1 MLPCHYEWLLNTKS
15 NDVFLQASVSERN
28 RKAREYLSRG
38 ANHGAAAASTSAAT
52 ASTSAAA
59 ASTSA
64 AAASTSA
71 AAADDDGSANGKDG
85 EWIFL

>member
-28 RKAREYLSRG
+28 RQAREYLSRG
-38 ANHGAAAASTSAAT
+38 ANNGAAT

>member
-1 MLPCHYEWLLNTKS
+1 MLPCHYEWLLDTKNS
-15 NDVFLQASVSERN
+15 DVFMQASVSERN
-28 RKAREYLSRG
+28 RKAREYLSRS
-38 ANHGAAAASTSAAT
+38 ANNKAAAA

-71 AAADDDGSANGKDG
+71 AAADDDGSANGNDG
-85 EWIFL
+85 EWVFL

>member
-28 RKAREYLSRG
+28 RKAREYLLRG
-38 ANHGAAAASTSAAT
+38 ANNGAAAASTP
-52 ASTSAAA
+52 
-59 ASTSA
+59 
-64 AAASTSA
+64 ASTSA

-85 EWIFL
+85 ERIFL

>member
-38 ANHGAAAASTSAAT
+38 ANNGAAAASTSAAA
-52 ASTSAAA
+52 ASTSAAT

>member
-28 RKAREYLSRG
+28 RKAREYLTRS
-38 ANHGAAAASTSAAT
+38 ANNGAATESTPASTPAAP
-52 ASTSAAA
+52 
-59 ASTSA
+59 
-64 AAASTSA
+64 ASTSA
-71 AAADDDGSANGKDG
+71 AAADDDGASTNGKDG

>member
-38 ANHGAAAASTSAAT
+38 ANNG
-52 ASTSAAA
+52 
-59 ASTSA
+59 A

>member
-38 ANHGAAAASTSAAT
+38 TNNGAAAASTP
-52 ASTSAAA
+52 
-59 ASTSA
+59 
-64 AAASTSA
+64 ASTSA

>member
-28 RKAREYLSRG
+28 RQAREYLSRG
-38 ANHGAAAASTSAAT
+38 ANNGAAAASTST
-52 ASTSAAA
+52 AA

-71 AAADDDGSANGKDG
+71 AAADDDGSANGNDG

>member
-28 RKAREYLSRG
+28 RQAREYLSRG
-38 ANHGAAAASTSAAT
+38 ANNGAAAASTST
-52 ASTSAAA
+52 AA

>member
-28 RKAREYLSRG
+28 RQAREYLSRG
-38 ANHGAAAASTSAAT
+38 ANNG
-52 ASTSAAA
+52 AAA

>member
-15 NDVFLQASVSERN
+15 NDIFLQSSVSERN
-28 RKAREYLSRG
+28 RKAREYLLRS
-38 ANHGAAAASTSAAT
+38 ASTSAAA
-52 ASTSAAA
+52 ASASVAA

-71 AAADDDGSANGKDG
+71 AAADDDGSVNGNDG
-85 EWIFL
+85 EWVFL

>member
-15 NDVFLQASVSERN
+15 NDIFLQASVSERN
-28 RKAREYLSRG
+28 RKAREYLSRS
-38 ANHGAAAASTSAAT
+38 ANNKAAAAS
-52 ASTSAAA
+52 ASVAA

-71 AAADDDGSANGKDG
+71 AAADDDGSANGNDG
-85 EWIFL
+85 EWVFL

>member
-15 NDVFLQASVSERN
+15 NDIFLQSSVSERN
-28 RKAREYLSRG
+28 RKAREYLLRS
-38 ANHGAAAASTSAAT
+38 

-59 ASTSA
+59 ASASV

-71 AAADDDGSANGKDG
+71 AAADDDGSVNGNDG
-85 EWIFL
+85 EWVFL

>member
-28 RKAREYLSRG
+28 RQAREYLSRG
-38 ANHGAAAASTSAAT
+38 ANNGAAA

>member
-38 ANHGAAAASTSAAT
+38 ANNGAAAASTP

>member
-38 ANHGAAAASTSAAT
+38 TNNGAAAASTP
-52 ASTSAAA
+52 

>member
-15 NDVFLQASVSERN
+15 NDIFLQASVSERN
-28 RKAREYLSRG
+28 RKAREYLSRS
-38 ANHGAAAASTSAAT
+38 ANNKAAAASTSV
-52 ASTSAAA
+52 AA

-64 AAASTSA
+64 A